1 MSQEYLSLKLS
12 STHQFIPIEKVPKR
26 CGVYIF
32 YHNQIPLYVGK
43 ASNLKNRLQSYLKI
57 TDFKT
62 EALHRDA
69 DRLKLIKLRSNIEAL
84 IVESRLIKSLKPKLK
99 ILWRDD
105 KSYFYVYFTRSTGS
119 GQAKEL

>member
-62 EALHRDA
+62 ESLHKEA
-69 DRLKLIKLRSNIEAL
+69 NKLKLIKLRSNIEAL
-84 IVESRLIKSLKPKLK
+84 ITESKLIKELKPRYN
-99 ILWRDD
+99 ILWKDD
-105 KSYFYVYFTRSTGS
+105 KSYFYVFFT
-119 GQAKEL
+119 KDLF